1 MVKMRLARRGRRNL
15 ALFDV
20 VIADA
25 RAPRDGRFIEK
36 IGTYNPG
43 TDPASVNLDEEKA
56 FQWLMKGA
64 QPTDTV
70 RAMLSYRGI
79 LMRKHLQVGVNK
91 GAITQEE
98 ADTRLEAW
106 KKEKDAKIQAK
117 VDRLAEE
124 KSKQLKAKL
133 EAEAKVKEKRAEELA
148 QRQKEAEAAAQT
160 EAEAVAQP
168 TETAEEGQTTE
179 APAADAQVAP
189 ESPATEEPK
198 VEAPKEEQPN
208 EEQPKAEAPK
218 EEPPKEEQPKEEAPK
233 EESSDTEKKAE

>member
-1 MVKMRLARRGRRNL
+1 MRLARRGRRNL

-43 TDPASVNLDEEKA
+43 TDPATVNLDEEKA
-56 FQWLMKGA
+56 FEWIMKGA

-70 RAMLSYRGI
+70 KAMLSYRGI

-98 ADTRLEAW
+98 ADSRLEAW

-117 VDRLAEE
+117 VDRLADERQ
-124 KSKQLKAKL
+124 KQTKAKL

-148 QRQKEAEAAAQT
+148 QRLKVAEEAVQAEAAKETAAAEEAAANESAPAPEAPNVEAEAPANEEPQAEQPAEVKT
-160 EAEAVAQP
+160 EQP
-168 TETAEEGQTTE
+168 AEE
-179 APAADAQVAP
+179 VK
-189 ESPATEEPK
+189 TEEPK
-198 VEAPKEEQPN
+198 SEAPAEEAPKEEQ
-208 EEQPKAEAPK
+208 
-218 EEPPKEEQPKEEAPK
+218 
-233 EESSDTEKKAE
+233 SSETEKKAE